1 MNFKG
6 LVVIFFIF
14 ILLGCSKHKQDPRLA
29 DIEDYILESP
39 NDALL
44 HLDSIDYNS
53 LSFADQQYYDLLKV
67 KATDKAYIRHKSDS
81 TILRVIKYYSTHDSN
96 NLYSEALYLGGR
108 VYCDLGDY
116 PTALHYFQ
124 QAIDRLP
131 QNEATLNMRA
141 NLLSQTGRL
150 LVELCLYKE
159 AIPYIKESIDI
170 GILQQDTIN
179 IVYDL
184 QLLGGTYLRSMEYSL
199 AEDCFNKALK
209 LSRNL
214 PVSFTA
220 KSKMYLAAV
229 KYEIGQIDSALNL
242 IRNTENQVKPIAR
255 NSVLAHASKI
265 YLQKNILD
273 TAYFFAYKLIH
284 SPDSTLMEVGYH
296 VMLSPKLRHIIPLDS
311 INQYIYDYRQLL
323 ENYYDGNKSQLVIN
337 QQNFYNYQA
346 HEQARRN
353 AEIFSS
359 KLIRI
364 IICSF
369 LIILIL
375 AVIVLYYKNRN
386 KKNLIELHIALDNLR
401 KIRSN
406 IEPEPY
412 QSSHVICSDEAILDK
427 SVITSQKE
435 QQTDDQSQNLLALS
449 QDSLKESTELRE
461 RLRTELLNLYK
472 SNPKVSLSQIIIDSA
487 AFNELQNR
495 IKENQV
501 LSYED
506 PLWDELE
513 EAVVKSSPN
522 FKKNLQLLT
531 QSRLT
536 SIDLH
541 TALLIKCQINPT
553 SMTILLS
560 KSKGA
565 IVSRRQSLC
574 LKIFDKKLG
583 TRVID
588 GIIRLL

>member
-1 MNFKG
+1 MNLKVVIVLVF
-6 LVVIFFIF
+6 LVVLF
-14 ILLGCSKHKQDPRLA
+14 GCSEHRQDPRLEG
-29 DIEDYILESP
+29 IEDYVLESP

-44 HLDSIDYNS
+44 YLDSIDYNT

-67 KATDKAYIRHKSDS
+67 KATDKAYIKHKSDS

-116 PTALHYFQ
+116 PTALQYFHK
-124 QAIDRLP
+124 ALNSLPESNID
-131 QNEATLNMRA
+131 LNKKA

-150 LVELCLYKE
+150 LTELSLYKE
-159 AIPYIKESIDI
+159 AIPYIRESIKI
-170 GILQQDTIN
+170 GKTLNDTVN

-184 QLLGGTYLRSMEYSL
+184 QLLGGTYLRAKEYRL
-199 AEDCFNKALK
+199 AEECFNTALR
-209 LSRNL
+209 LSLHL

-229 KYEIGQIDSALNL
+229 KYETGQLDSALNL
-242 IRNTENQVKPIAR
+242 IRNTEKQVKSVAR
-255 NSVLAHASKI
+255 NSALAYSSKI
-265 YLQKNILD
+265 YLHKNILD
-273 TAYFFAYKLIH
+273 SAYIYAYDLIH
-284 SPDSTLMEVGYH
+284 SHDSTHMEVGYQ
-296 VMLSPKLRHIIPLDS
+296 VMLSPELRPIISSDS
-311 INQYIYDYRQLL
+311 INQYISDYRQLL
-323 ENYYDGNKSQLVIN
+323 ESYYDSNKSQLTIN
-337 QQNFYNYQA
+337 QQNFYNYQI
-346 HEQARRN
+346 HERARRR
-353 AEIFSS
+353 AEIFNS
-359 KLIRI
+359 KLTRVL
-364 IICSF
+364 ICSF
-369 LIILIL
+369 FVILIL
-375 AVIVLYYKNRN
+375 AVIVLYYKNRS

-401 KIRSN
+401 KIKSN
-406 IEPEPY
+406 IEPS
-412 QSSHVICSDEAILDK
+412 QSSHIIYSDDSIPDK
-427 SVITSQKE
+427 SEIAVLIE
-435 QQTDDQSQNLLALS
+435 PHVDNDQSQNLLATS
-449 QDSLKESTELRE
+449 QNSLKESTELRE
-461 RLRTELLNLYK
+461 RLRNELLNLYK
-472 SNPKVSLSQIIIDSA
+472 SNPKVSLSQTIVDSS

-495 IKENQV
+495 IKDNQV

-513 EAVVKSSPN
+513 ETVIKASPN

-565 IVSRRQSLC
+565 IVSRRESLC
-574 LKIFDKKLG
+574 FKIFDKKLG